1 MAGPVFRLSLVFGS
15 VVIVGLCYLALFLD
29 GSSVGQLI
37 DAVFGGGDDF
47 KDVVLRDFRVPRI
60 LLAILVGAALSVAGA
75 IMQVVTRNPLADPG
89 LLGITH
95 GAYLAIVL
103 GFLVGYVTPFWN
115 LLIVPLLGASIAAGL
130 VYFIGNIV
138 TPGQLILVGVALTAL
153 ISGLARSV
161 ALINQD
167 IFDVIRH
174 WAVGSLDYKKIDT
187 VYISFPLILAGI
199 LIALMMM
206 SSLNVLSIDKDISK
220 SLGVGKTAL
229 WSYIAVIALSAGSTA
244 AVGPI
249 SFLALAAAHIS
260 RVISGPNL
268 LRIIP
273 LCLITGPIVLLT
285 ADTLGRVLTPTGL
298 DAGVVVPFLG
308 APILIFLSRKV
319 KVF

>member
-15 VVIVGLCYLALFLD
+15 VIIVGLCYLALFLD

-37 DAVFGGGDDF
+37 GAVFGGGDDF

-138 TPGQLILVGVALTAL
+138 TRG
-153 ISGLARSV
+153 
-161 ALINQD
+161 N
-167 IFDVIRH
+167 
-174 WAVGSLDYKKIDT
+174 
-187 VYISFPLILAGI
+187 
-199 LIALMMM
+199 
-206 SSLNVLSIDKDISK
+206 
-220 SLGVGKTAL
+220 
-229 WSYIAVIALSAGSTA
+229 
-244 AVGPI
+244 
-249 SFLALAAAHIS
+249 
-260 RVISGPNL
+260 
-268 LRIIP
+268 
-273 LCLITGPIVLLT
+273 
-285 ADTLGRVLTPTGL
+285 
-298 DAGVVVPFLG
+298 
-308 APILIFLSRKV
+308 
-319 KVF
+319 

>member
-174 WAVGSLDYKKIDT
+174 WAVGSPITKNRHGVHI
-187 VYISFPLILAGI
+187 ISSHPGR
-199 LIALMMM
+199 
-206 SSLNVLSIDKDISK
+206 NTNRTYDDE
-220 SLGVGKTAL
+220 
-229 WSYIAVIALSAGSTA
+229 
-244 AVGPI
+244 
-249 SFLALAAAHIS
+249 
-260 RVISGPNL
+260 
-268 LRIIP
+268 
-273 LCLITGPIVLLT
+273 LT
-285 ADTLGRVLTPTGL
+285 ECFVN
-298 DAGVVVPFLG
+298 
-308 APILIFLSRKV
+308 
-319 KVF
+319 